1 MNNQIALAYA
11 IAGLAVAAALIL
23 IVGTSGGLFAG
34 SASAPE
40 VVVEAAPSAAP
51 NALTMPLDPSQPLPL
66 PTSPDGGAPE
76 IVYVDAPAAGGR
88 RGHDDDDH
96 ERREHE
102 GRGRKHDDDDDDD

>member
-23 IVGTSGGLFAG
+23 IVGTSGGLFGG

-40 VVVEAAPSAAP
+40 VVVEAAP
-51 NALTMPLDPSQPLPL
+51 NALTMPLTPSQPLPL
-66 PTSPDGGAPE
+66 PTSPDGAAPE

-88 RGHDDDDH
+88 GGDDDDDH